1 MADEE
6 KKLAQTMSKH
16 HPRNEDYWATLP
28 PDLQEFHDKEWGV
41 PQHDDNKLFEL
52 LSLQTYAAGLNWR
65 TALEKRAAFNVAF
78 HNYDVA
84 TVAKMTLNDIDA
96 LMQDPDIIRNQH
108 KLEATLANA
117 MAIQRV
123 QKEFGS
129 FDKYLRHFVDG
140 QPALAADDLA
150 GKSELAIT
158 VSNDMK
164 KRGFKFVGP
173 STAFNYLQGVGV
185 MPPRPRTAQ

>member
-1 MADEE
+1 MATEEE
-6 KKLAQTMSKH
+6 KLEQTMRAH
-16 HPRNEDYWATLP
+16 HPKNQEFWAELP

-41 PQHDDNKLFEL
+41 PQHDDNKLFEM

-65 TALEKRAAFNVAF
+65 TALEKRQAFNHAF

-117 MAIQRV
+117 IAIQKV
-123 QKEFGS
+123 QKAFGS
-129 FDKYLRHFVDG
+129 FDKYLRHFTDG
-140 QPALAADDLA
+140 QPALTPEDMDGKAKLATEVAD
-150 GKSELAIT
+150 
-158 VSNDMK
+158 DMK

-185 MPPRPRTAQ
+185 MPPRPVEK

>member
-1 MADEE
+1 MATEE
-6 KKLAQTMSKH
+6 EQLEQTMREH
-16 HPRNEDYWATLP
+16 HPKNQEFWAELP

-41 PQHDDNKLFEL
+41 PQHDDNKLFEM

-65 TALEKRAAFNVAF
+65 TALEKRQAFNKAF

-117 MAIQRV
+117 IAIQKV
-123 QKEFGS
+123 QQEFGS
-129 FDKYLRHFVDG
+129 FDKYLRHFTAG
-140 QPALAADDLA
+140 QPALTPEDLD
-150 GKSELAIT
+150 GKAKLAT
-158 VSNDMK
+158 EVSDDMK

-185 MPPRPRTAQ
+185 MPPRPVEK